1 MVVRK
6 RQVSGGAVKK
16 PPRKK
21 KKPPPK
27 WIFVDCWMNGSIWQ
41 NEWIIMQCFCDLEL
55 DGMFMKLDVFK
66 VEIPWRL
73 KSKNPPRK
81 TFMSWLG
88 LWTTTVIKSL
98 KSGIFNVHFGNN
110 QFSKRASGLSLQF
123 PTVNTEPWV
132 ALINIVLTVHSRD
145 KIDIYQKGTFF
156 YLRRRRKF
164 LGIGGLSFARRRRK
178 KIDDFEPWN
187 AIS

>member
-1 MVVRK
+1 MCSSARKISVRPCTKKVQAAAEKKKAAAEKRK
-6 RQVSGGAVKK
+6 RKRLVSGGAVKK

-110 QFSKRASGLSLQF
+110 QFSKRASGYHCNFLPLTLSRELR
-123 PTVNTEPWV
+123 W
-132 ALINIVLTVHSRD
+132 LILYWRYIVET
-145 KIDIYQKGTFF
+145 K
-156 YLRRRRKF
+156 
-164 LGIGGLSFARRRRK
+164 
-178 KIDDFEPWN
+178 
-187 AIS
+187 

>member
-1 MVVRK
+1 M
-6 RQVSGGAVKK
+6 SGLISGEGTH
-16 PPRKK
+16 PPLLTYS
-21 KKPPPK
+21 
-27 WIFVDCWMNGSIWQ
+27 G
-41 NEWIIMQCFCDLEL
+41 
-55 DGMFMKLDVFK
+55 
-66 VEIPWRL
+66 
-73 KSKNPPRK
+73 
-81 TFMSWLG
+81 TWLG

-98 KSGIFNVHFGNN
+98 MSRIFNVHFGNN

-178 KIDDFEPWN
+178 KLTILNPEMRFPKGKSMIWGSGFSKFSRKMYTFLVVK
-187 AIS
+187 IFRRFF